1 LAQAYPG
8 EVAPPETEPTL
19 LPQYLWHIPNVRHGS
34 HYWGSSEFSGGME
47 SLLDSYNERL
57 SEIHRALSKHSDPK
71 VLLPEGVLDNEGNVN
86 WRQLGAIELPPGT
99 TSDAIKYLVWDPQ
112 LIPAFKEL
120 EVLGELIYKTSEI
133 SPAIFGEDKAGSIE
147 SGRAMRFRFMRT
159 LSKIARRRLYWD
171 KALREILVAMQSLAA
186 VYGQKYG
193 DGLEVVEPREKVSII
208 WQDGLPEDAL
218 EAIQAEVQR
227 VDAGLSSRLAAIS
240 RIDRITLA
248 EAQDDLDRMMKEQN
262 GSQQST
268 DPDPAPGGPPEPA
281 AAGAAAV

>member
-1 LAQAYPG
+1 
-8 EVAPPETEPTL
+8 
-19 LPQYLWHIPNVRHGS
+19 
-34 HYWGSSEFSGGME
+34 
-47 SLLDSYNERL
+47 
-57 SEIHRALSKHSDPK
+57 
-71 VLLPEGVLDNEGNVN
+71 
-86 WRQLGAIELPPGT
+86 
-99 TSDAIKYLVWDPQ
+99 
-112 LIPAFKEL
+112 
-120 EVLGELIYKTSEI
+120 
-133 SPAIFGEDKAGSIE
+133 
-147 SGRAMRFRFMRT
+147 
-159 LSKIARRRLYWD
+159 
-171 KALREILVAMQSLAA
+171 MQSLAA